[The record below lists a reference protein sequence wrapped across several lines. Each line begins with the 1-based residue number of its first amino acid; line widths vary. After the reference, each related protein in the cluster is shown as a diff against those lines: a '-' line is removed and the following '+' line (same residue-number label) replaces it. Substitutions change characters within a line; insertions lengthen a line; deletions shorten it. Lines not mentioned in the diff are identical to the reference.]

1 MTLIGYLFQL
11 FVMCVLDRDT
21 FQMLVVAI
29 AVLARVVAVPSPQSW
44 CALGKIMDST
54 ILLKVSSRPVVAFF
68 NLKRRNNNEHAWRVL
83 EARKSHSSSESFSF
97 ALGQLAVRL

>member
-21 FQMLVVAI
+21 FQVLVVAI

-54 ILLKVSSRPVVAFF
+54 ILLKVRAA
-68 NLKRRNNNEHAWRVL
+68 LLLR
-83 EARKSHSSSESFSF
+83 FSI
-97 ALGQLAVRL
+97 